1 KNKNKLDDLKDLVF
15 IKDNKVFNKNYLI
28 SDEIA
33 LYLE

>member
-1 KNKNKLDDLKDLVF
+1 KDKKKLDDLKDLVF